1 MLKRKILTLLV
12 STLCSIFFIAS
23 YFALA
28 EGEGLLA
35 IFPMA
40 VFISWI
46 AIPAI
51 LLYGFPINVLSEK
64 LTSSISSNYRIIWS
78 FLIHIIFG
86 VSFVFIV
93 GLLFEAQMLLTNFNT
108 FWNSYEI
115 IFIASIG
122 ISICFWIVDE
132 GLKCCHLRKLAK

>member
-1 MLKRKILTLLV
+1 MLKRKILTLFI
-12 STLCSIFFIAS
+12 STISSIILIAS
-23 YFALA
+23 YFTLV

-35 IFPMA
+35 IFPMTIF
-40 VFISWI
+40 VSLI

-51 LLYGFPINVLSEK
+51 LLYGLPIHLLSEK
-64 LTSSISSNYRIIWS
+64 LTSSFSSIYRIVWS

-93 GLLFEAQMLLTNFNT
+93 GLLFETQILLTNFNS
-108 FWNSYEI
+108 FWKSYEI

-122 ISICFWIVDE
+122 ISVCFWLVDE
-132 GLKCCHLRKLAK
+132 GLKYCNLRKMAN